1 MVESALNANELW
13 HYKINEK
20 KTIYLA
26 YLLMNDYKK
35 ALSFNCQESTNY

>member
-26 YLLMNDYKK
+26 YLLNEYKK
-35 ALSFNCQESTNY
+35 ALSSNCQESINY